1 MLPILIIN
9 IIIIIIIIIIS
20 NITKAMTMSNLLWCI
35 FIQVKKGNVLHISP

>member
-9 IIIIIIIIIIS
+9 IIIIIIIIIS

-35 FIQVKKGNVLHISP
+35 PIQVKKG